1 MSYGSGNSAF
11 TGNTNDSNNRTGL
24 SNRYSPY
31 QNSGNYNPPAVSG
44 SYAQQQ
50 TQILEDTMRTHYET
64 EATSAA
70 VLSQMKAQR
79 GQLKGAHDNVW
90 EMRQAAEKA
99 KADITIMIK
108 KARQRKIRLQAIAVL
123 LGSIDFLLLIRLIQC
138 GGSFFCRR
146 YK

>member
-1 MSYGSGNSAF
+1 MGSSGTKDNS
-11 TGNTNDSNNRTGL
+11 NRTGL

-31 QNSGNYNPPAVSG
+31 QNSVNYNPPAVSG
-44 SYAQQQ
+44 SYVQQQ
-50 TQILEDTMRTHYET
+50 TQVLEDTMRTHYET

-99 KADITIMIK
+99 KTDISVMIK
-108 KARQRKIRLQAIAVL
+108 KARQRKIRLQAIAAL
-123 LGSIDFLLLIRLIQC
+123 LASVDFLLLIRLIQC
-138 GGSFFCRR
+138 GGSFFCHRN
-146 YK
+146 